1 MKKTITTEEVLGIY
15 QVLNTAK
22 YAKLEDADKIKLF
35 KIVRKLKP
43 IAEAFEDESKDAAE
57 KLKFEDFDTLL
68 EKAKEYERKIRD
80 TKEAE
85 ELPMGAAEYDAFI
98 KKFKD
103 YNKLVG
109 EAVKKSAKKKNNLDF
124 EPITEDAFNKLMSSN
139 DWTFGQAVAL
149 ELIIKN

>member
-1 MKKTITTEEVLGIY
+1 MKKQIKTEALLKVFN
-15 QVLNTAK
+15 VLNGAK
-22 YAKLEDADKIKLF
+22 YGKMDDADKIRVF

-68 EKAKEYERKIRD
+68 EKAKEYERLIRD
-80 TKEAE
+80 NKEAKD
-85 ELPMGAAEYDAFI
+85 LPMGAAEYDAFI

-109 EAVKKSAKKKNNLDF
+109 DAVNESAKKKNNLDF
-124 EPITEDAFNKLMSSN
+124 EPITEEAFNKLMSSN